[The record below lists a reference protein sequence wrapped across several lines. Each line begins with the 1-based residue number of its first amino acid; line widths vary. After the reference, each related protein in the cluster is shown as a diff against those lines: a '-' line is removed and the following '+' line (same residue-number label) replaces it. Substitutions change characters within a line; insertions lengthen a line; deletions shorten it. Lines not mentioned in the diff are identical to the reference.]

1 MSEFLLT
8 LVPGCHGLAMF
19 RSAVLAAVLLIGSP
33 IPGLAR
39 GEDETGE
46 SSPAAAGESDETET
60 RGGAA
65 DLWDAA
71 SVGDVEAIE
80 RQLDAGAD
88 INARHPAKGSTPL
101 FVAALLGHV
110 DAVRVLLDRGAD
122 VNARGD
128 DKGTALI
135 SAAFVGRTE
144 VVELLIERGAK
155 IDLRNKHESS
165 ALDAAR
171 VEWELTQEILT
182 QIAVVIDDEELKT
195 GREATIEVLKA
206 HGAKDKEDEGWVVV
220 AVIVAVVVVVVV
232 VFHTIFMAAICLMI
246 RSLLNSLPEE
256 HRQLEMQHVWW
267 LLVPCFN
274 LAWNFFVFPKLAR
287 SFVACFRSQGSS
299 DADGAV
305 DLAMGY
311 CIVSGISVFD
321 FGGPGVGR
329 VVPVLLLVLL
339 LVKLYKLRRRIQED
353 DVVRPEEPKIDLPEL
368 APFPRR
374 HDLDALRSGAMLLGI
389 ALHAAISFMPGAEGG
404 WAVHDPEQHE
414 AFALI
419 LAVIHGF
426 RLPLFFMISG
436 FFTAMLWRRR
446 GLRALIVHRCKRVLL
461 PCLVGVATIIPMIN
475 AAGLLAGATVP
486 EVQKEDE
493 KGDEQKDEQKD
504 EQGEPEDLSGLLW
517 IMYMVISYLPIFHH
531 LWFLWYL
538 CWLVALFAIYAR
550 IVDATQWRGPPRW
563 LISSPARY
571 LWLVPMTMVPQALM
585 GLLPGASEFGPDTA
599 IGFIPAPHILL
610 YYAVFFG
617 FGALYFDCD
626 DTENRL
632 GRWWWITLPVTL
644 IAVLPLALDFATG
657 DFGFREGLVPAQYYR
672 LLSVTLQVVFAW
684 GMTFGLIGLCRSLLK
699 RENRVVRYISD
710 SSYWL
715 YIAHLPLVLLAQM
728 VVRTWP
734 ISAWAKFSLVCVV
747 VTGILLVTYE
757 FMVRYTLIGTML
769 NGKKTRP
776 RKASDESPSLDEPGS

>member
-1 MSEFLLT
+1 
-8 LVPGCHGLAMF
+8 MF
-19 RSAVLAAVLLIGSP
+19 RSAVLASVLLVGSP
-33 IPGLAR
+33 IPGLAQ
-39 GEDETGE
+39 GEDQPGE
-46 SSPAAAGESDETET
+46 SSPAVAEGSDETET
-60 RGGAA
+60 RGAA
-65 DLWDAA
+65 TDLWDAA

-101 FVAALLGHV
+101 IVAALLGHV

-311 CIVSGISVFD
+311 CIVSAISAFD
-321 FGGPGVGR
+321 VIGTRVGR
-329 VVPVLLLVLL
+329 VVPVVLLVLL
-339 LVKLYKLRRRIQED
+339 LVKLFKLRRRIQED
-353 DVVRPEEPKIDLPEL
+353 DVARPEEPKADLPEL
-368 APFPRR
+368 ASFPRR

-446 GLRALIVHRCKRVLL
+446 GLKALIVHRCKRVLL
-461 PCLVGVATIIPMIN
+461 PCLIGVATIIPMIDV
-475 AAGLLAGATVP
+475 AGLLAGATVP

-493 KGDEQKDEQKD
+493 TGDEQKD
-504 EQGEPEDLSGLLW
+504 EQGEPEDLAGLLW
-517 IMYMVISYLPIFHH
+517 IMYVVVSYLPIFHH

-550 IVDATQWRGPPRW
+550 IADASQWRGPPRW

-626 DTENRL
+626 DTDNRL

-657 DFGFREGLVPAQYYR
+657 RFGFREGLVPAQYYR

>member
-1 MSEFLLT
+1 LSEFLLT
-8 LVPGCHGLAMF
+8 FVPDCRGLGMF
-19 RSAVLAAVLLIGSP
+19 RSAVLASVLLVGSP
-33 IPGLAR
+33 IPGLAQ
-39 GEDETGE
+39 GEDQPGE
-46 SSPAAAGESDETET
+46 SSPAVAEGSDETET
-60 RGGAA
+60 RGAA
-65 DLWDAA
+65 TDLWDAA

-101 FVAALLGHV
+101 IVAALLGHV

-311 CIVSGISVFD
+311 CIVSAISAFD
-321 FGGPGVGR
+321 VIGTRVGR
-329 VVPVLLLVLL
+329 VVPVVLLVLL
-339 LVKLYKLRRRIQED
+339 LVKLFKLRRRIQED
-353 DVVRPEEPKIDLPEL
+353 DVARPEEPKADLPEL
-368 APFPRR
+368 ASFPRR

-414 AFALI
+414 AFKLI

-446 GLRALIVHRCKRVLL
+446 GLKALIVHRCKRVLL
-461 PCLVGVATIIPMIN
+461 PCLIGVATIIPMIDV
-475 AAGLLAGATVP
+475 AGLLAGATVP

-493 KGDEQKDEQKD
+493 TGDEQKD
-504 EQGEPEDLSGLLW
+504 EQGEPEDLAGLLW
-517 IMYMVISYLPIFHH
+517 IMYVVVSYLPIFHH

-550 IVDATQWRGPPRW
+550 IADGSQWRGPPRW

-626 DTENRL
+626 DTDNQL

-657 DFGFREGLVPAQYYR
+657 GFGFREGLVPARYYR

>member
-1 MSEFLLT
+1 
-8 LVPGCHGLAMF
+8 MF
-19 RSAVLAAVLLIGSP
+19 RSAVLASVLLVGSP
-33 IPGLAR
+33 IPGLAQ
-39 GEDETGE
+39 GEDQPGE
-46 SSPAAAGESDETET
+46 SSPAVAEGSDETET
-60 RGGAA
+60 RGAA
-65 DLWDAA
+65 TDLWDAA

-101 FVAALLGHV
+101 IVAALLGHV

-135 SAAFVGRTE
+135 SAAFVGGTE

-311 CIVSGISVFD
+311 CIVSAISAFD
-321 FGGPGVGR
+321 VIGTRVGR
-329 VVPVLLLVLL
+329 VVPVVLLVLL
-339 LVKLYKLRRRIQED
+339 LVKLFKLRRRIQED
-353 DVVRPEEPKIDLPEL
+353 DVARPEEPKADLPEL
-368 APFPRR
+368 ASFPRR

-446 GLRALIVHRCKRVLL
+446 GLKALIVHRCKRVLL
-461 PCLVGVATIIPMIN
+461 PCLIGVATIIPMIDV
-475 AAGLLAGATVP
+475 AGLLAGATVP

-493 KGDEQKDEQKD
+493 TGDEQKD
-504 EQGEPEDLSGLLW
+504 EQGEPEDLAGLLW
-517 IMYMVISYLPIFHH
+517 IMYVVVSYLPIFHH

-550 IVDATQWRGPPRW
+550 IADASQWRGPPRW

-626 DTENRL
+626 DTDNRL

-657 DFGFREGLVPAQYYR
+657 RFGFREGLVPAQYYR

>member
-1 MSEFLLT
+1 
-8 LVPGCHGLAMF
+8 MF
-19 RSAVLAAVLLIGSP
+19 RSAVLASVLLVGSP
-33 IPGLAR
+33 IPGLAQ
-39 GEDETGE
+39 GEDQPGE
-46 SSPAAAGESDETET
+46 SSPAVAEGSDETET
-60 RGGAA
+60 RGAA
-65 DLWDAA
+65 TDLWDAA

-101 FVAALLGHV
+101 IVAALLGHV

-311 CIVSGISVFD
+311 CIVSAISAFD
-321 FGGPGVGR
+321 VIGTRVGR
-329 VVPVLLLVLL
+329 VVPVVLLVLL
-339 LVKLYKLRRRIQED
+339 LVKLFKLRRRIQED
-353 DVVRPEEPKIDLPEL
+353 DVARPEEPKADLPEL
-368 APFPRR
+368 ASFPRR

-414 AFALI
+414 AFKLI

-446 GLRALIVHRCKRVLL
+446 GLKALIVHRCKRVLL
-461 PCLVGVATIIPMIN
+461 PCLIGVATIIPMIDV
-475 AAGLLAGATVP
+475 AGLLAGATAP

-493 KGDEQKDEQKD
+493 TGDEQKD
-504 EQGEPEDLSGLLW
+504 EQGEPEDLAGLLW
-517 IMYMVISYLPIFHH
+517 IMYVVVSYLPIFHH

-550 IVDATQWRGPPRW
+550 IADASQWRGPPRW

-626 DTENRL
+626 DTDNRL

-657 DFGFREGLVPAQYYR
+657 RFGFREGLVPAQYYR

>member
-1 MSEFLLT
+1 
-8 LVPGCHGLAMF
+8 MF

-46 SSPAAAGESDETET
+46 SSPAAAAGSDETET
-60 RGGAA
+60 RDGAT
-65 DLWDAA
+65 DLWAAA
-71 SVGDVEAIE
+71 SVGDVEA
-80 RQLDAGAD
+80 
-88 INARHPAKGSTPL
+88 
-101 FVAALLGHV
+101 
-110 DAVRVLLDRGAD
+110 
-122 VNARGD
+122 
-128 DKGTALI
+128 
-135 SAAFVGRTE
+135 
-144 VVELLIERGAK
+144 
-155 IDLRNKHESS
+155 
-165 ALDAAR
+165 
-171 VEWELTQEILT
+171 
-182 QIAVVIDDEELKT
+182 
-195 GREATIEVLKA
+195 
-206 HGAKDKEDEGWVVV
+206 HGAKDKDKEDEWWVV

-232 VFHTIFMAAICLMI
+232 VFHTIFMAAVCLMI

-287 SFVACFRSQGSS
+287 SYVACFRSQGNS

-311 CIVSGISVFD
+311 CIVSGISAFD
-321 FGGPGVGR
+321 FGGPGLGR

-339 LVKLYKLRRRIQED
+339 LVKLFKLRRRIQED
-353 DVVRPEEPKIDLPEL
+353 DVVGPEEPKTDLPEL

-404 WAVHDPEQHE
+404 WAVRDPEQHE

-419 LAVIHGF
+419 LSVIHGF

-461 PCLVGVATIIPMIN
+461 PCLIGVATIIPMIN
-475 AAGLLAGATVP
+475 IAGLLAGATAP
-486 EVQKEDE
+486 EVQKTEDKGDAKGDAKGDTKEDE
-493 KGDEQKDEQKD
+493 KG
-504 EQGEPEDLSGLLW
+504 EPEGLAGLLW
-517 IMYMVISYLPIFHH
+517 IMYVLTSYLPIFHH

-538 CWLVALFAIYAR
+538 CWLVALFAIYAW
-550 IVDATQWRGPPRW
+550 IVDARQWRGPPRW
-563 LISSPARY
+563 LIVSPARY
-571 LWLVPMTMVPQALM
+571 LWLLPLTMVPQSLM
-585 GLLPGASEFGPDTA
+585 GLLPGAMEFGPDTA
-599 IGFIPAPHILL
+599 TGFIPAPHILL

-626 DTENRL
+626 DTDNRL

-657 DFGFREGLVPAQYYR
+657 DYGYREGLVPARYYR

-699 RENRVVRYISD
+699 RENRAVRYVSD

-715 YIAHLPLVLLAQM
+715 YVAHLPLVLLAQI

-747 VTGILLVTYE
+747 VTGVLLVTYE
-757 FMVRYTLIGTML
+757 YMVRYTLIGTMF

-776 RKASDESPSLDEPGS
+776 RKASDESPSLDESD

>member
-1 MSEFLLT
+1 
-8 LVPGCHGLAMF
+8 MF
-19 RSAVLAAVLLIGSP
+19 RSAVLASVLLVGSP
-33 IPGLAR
+33 IPGLAQ
-39 GEDETGE
+39 GEDQPGE
-46 SSPAAAGESDETET
+46 SSPAVAEGSDETET
-60 RGGAA
+60 RGAA
-65 DLWDAA
+65 TDLWDAA

-101 FVAALLGHV
+101 IVAALLGHV

-311 CIVSGISVFD
+311 CIVSAISAFD
-321 FGGPGVGR
+321 VIGTRVGR
-329 VVPVLLLVLL
+329 VVPVVLLVLL
-339 LVKLYKLRRRIQED
+339 LVKLFKLRRRIQED
-353 DVVRPEEPKIDLPEL
+353 DVARPEEPKADLPEL
-368 APFPRR
+368 ASFPRR

-414 AFALI
+414 AFKLI

-446 GLRALIVHRCKRVLL
+446 GLKALIVHRCKRVLL
-461 PCLVGVATIIPMIN
+461 PCLIGVATIIPMIDV
-475 AAGLLAGATVP
+475 AGLLAGATVP

-493 KGDEQKDEQKD
+493 TGDEQKD
-504 EQGEPEDLSGLLW
+504 EQGEPEDLAGLLW
-517 IMYMVISYLPIFHH
+517 IMYVVVSYLPIFHH

-550 IVDATQWRGPPRW
+550 IADASQWRGPPRW

-626 DTENRL
+626 DTDNRL

-657 DFGFREGLVPAQYYR
+657 GFGFREGLVPAQYYR